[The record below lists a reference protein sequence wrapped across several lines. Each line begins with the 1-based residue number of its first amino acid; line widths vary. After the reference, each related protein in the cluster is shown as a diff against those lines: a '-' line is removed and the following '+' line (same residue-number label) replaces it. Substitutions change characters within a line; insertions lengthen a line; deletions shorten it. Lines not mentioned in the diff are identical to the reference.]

1 MENKIIIK
9 EYSGNTI
16 EFKMIEGHVY
26 ANANQMANGFGGT
39 QKLKDWKRSSNT
51 QRYIEALEKVMGK
64 NSTSQLILSKK
75 GNTKEFEQGTWI
87 HEKLVLNFAR
97 YLNVEFELWCDEQIA
112 TLLREGT
119 VTIDKKQNLLL
130 SIIQSSTEVERAVA
144 LNKYE
149 LEYVKPLE
157 VNLEKTTKTLE
168 HKQEVINTLV
178 DEVKL
183 KTQRQFLNEIIR
195 MKGVEYIKNRWSL
208 LYRSYEQNKRVNL
221 SARITGY
228 NLVNKPKI
236 KNKLQ
241 YIDEV
246 LNDIP
251 LLYSIAVKLF
261 ESDFKNRLKKYYD
274 AL

>member
-1 MENKIIIK
+1 MELIKIETNYKNEQIVSARELYEFLEIKTQFTKWFDRMKEYGFVENVDYTAISQKRLTAQGNETTFIDYAVKIDMAKEISMIQRTDKGKQARLYFIECEKKLNQNLNLKDSLLLNIIK
-9 EYSGNTI
+9 
-16 EFKMIEGHVY
+16 
-26 ANANQMANGFGGT
+26 
-39 QKLKDWKRSSNT
+39 
-51 QRYIEALEKVMGK
+51 
-64 NSTSQLILSKK
+64 SKSE
-75 GNTKEFEQGTWI
+75 T
-87 HEKLVLNFAR
+87 
-97 YLNVEFELWCDEQIA
+97 
-112 TLLREGT
+112 
-119 VTIDKKQNLLL
+119 
-130 SIIQSSTEVERAVA
+130 ERAVA

-157 VNLEKTTKTLE
+157 ENLEKTTKTLE

-208 LYRSYEQNKRVNL
+208 LYQSYEQNKRVNL

>member
-1 MENKIIIK
+1 MRNLIIK
-9 EYSGNTI
+9 NDENNINSLELVEQINIFRKEEGSRVELRHDTLRNIIKDEFEEEILSQNILEKSISSNGGRPSKVFVLTLNQAKQILMRESKFVRKSMIKYI
-16 EFKMIEGHVY
+16 EELEKKL
-26 ANANQMANGFGGT
+26 NQNLN
-39 QKLKDWKRSSNT
+39 LKDS
-51 QRYIEALEKVMGK
+51 
-64 NSTSQLILSKK
+64 
-75 GNTKEFEQGTWI
+75 
-87 HEKLVLNFAR
+87 
-97 YLNVEFELWCDEQIA
+97 
-112 TLLREGT
+112 
-119 VTIDKKQNLLL
+119 LLL
-130 SIIQSSTEVERAVA
+130 NIIKSKSETERAVA

-157 VNLEKTTKTLE
+157 ANLEKTTKTLE

-195 MKGVEYIKNRWSL
+195 MKGVEYIKDRWSL
-208 LYRSYEQNKRVNL
+208 LYQSYEQNKRVNL
-221 SARITGY
+221 SARITGH